1 MRVLLAVAGLC
12 AFLTCSSAMD
22 GQHDVQ
28 LLGAGT
34 PVDELHPAVAQI
46 RSAMAERTANWA
58 GMVKKGGEELA
69 ALMKGNQHVLQHLIH
84 HTCGVQIRLV
94 CFIIHNRVST
104 LSLPVSGASPT
115 DGAEAADEKQMKA
128 SQANLEA
135 ETRKKEQLDGIAL
148 EAGQKLIA
156 ANENVAKAKLHN
168 SLEAH
173 SPLRAVLSNPHA
185 WIKDPD
191 ACEPVPACLHA
202 SMVGG
207 GCNADKFPI
216 DVCLNARK
224 GEVNLCRNSV
234 SVQENCC
241 VTCMLEQDQACM
253 KEKLILAGFDH
264 DADPAT
270 VPASKIHKFDKEC
283 EAIES
288 KLESEKSV
296 PGVTNVGNYQA
307 LAQNLYTQQQ
317 APSPPMK

>member
-1 MRVLLAVAGLC
+1 MRVMHLAVVASLC
-12 AFLTCSSAMD
+12 LTFLTCSFALD

-28 LLGAGT
+28 LLGAGA
-34 PVDELHPAVAQI
+34 PAEGEPHPAVAKI
-46 RSAMAERTANWA
+46 KSTMAEHAANWA
-58 GMVKKGGEELA
+58 TMVKKGGEELS
-69 ALMKGNQHVLQHLIH
+69 ALVK
-84 HTCGVQIRLV
+84 
-94 CFIIHNRVST
+94 
-104 LSLPVSGASPT
+104 GASST
-115 DGAEAADEKQMKA
+115 DSNGVEAADEKEVKA
-128 SQANLEA
+128 SQATFEA
-135 ETRKKEQLDGIAL
+135 QTRNKERLDGIAL
-148 EAGQKLIA
+148 EAGQKLTA

-168 SLEAH
+168 SLAAN

-191 ACEPVPACLHA
+191 ACEPVPSCLHA

-224 GEVNLCRNSV
+224 GEVNLCKNSV

-241 VTCMLEQDQACM
+241 VTCMMEQDQACM
-253 KEKLILAGFDH
+253 KEKLIMAGYDH

-270 VPASKIHKFDKEC
+270 VPTSKIHKFDEEC
-283 EAIES
+283 QVVEN

-317 APSPPMK
+317 AASP